1 MKYITILIILV
12 VSINIHAQTS
22 TKFADL
28 IEVTGDDKIKIY
40 LNGNF
45 QIAYK
50 DCADYYMLA
59 DFDDNYFQIKDTIK
73 VFYMNDKL
81 FIYGKYEKGQVH
93 GNFKILH
100 QNGKL
105 KLLSQY
111 DKGKPIGIWK
121 YYYENG
127 NLHKVVGFR
136 DNRIFLAEMYN
147 KNGKTLVQNGNGTFN
162 DVISLSKFDDE
173 LFEINGAVKNGLPDG
188 KWQIALRGTIFA
200 TEFFE
205 GYIFKEGISHSKA
218 LGDYKYYNNHQSK
231 FVDVTSI
238 ESLKINHPGPCQ
250 EKFDIGLSGKF
261 FDKLKGKYEKS
272 ELKSELGN
280 QWFLIEVEAND
291 NGKIVNV
298 EIISKSDKQTVDQLK
313 KMISSVGRTFSNIKP
328 FSGYKYFTPVSSQSC
343 HFRTSCCPSADG
355 SASLHVAKD
364 SERSSE

>member
-1 MKYITILIILV
+1 MKYITILILLV

-28 IEVTGDDKIKIY
+28 IEITGDDKIKIY
-40 LNGNF
+40 LDGNF

-59 DFDDNYFQIKDTIK
+59 DFDDNFFQIKDTIK
-73 VFYMNDKL
+73 VFYMNDEL
-81 FIYGKYEKGQVH
+81 FIYGKYKNGQVH
-93 GNFKILH
+93 GNFKTLH
-100 QNGKL
+100 RNGKP

-136 DNRIFLAEMYN
+136 DNRIFLTEMYD
-147 KNGKTLVQNGNGTFN
+147 KNRKTLVQNGNGIFH
-162 DVISLSKFDDE
+162 DAISLSKFDDE
-173 LFEINGAVKNGLPDG
+173 LFEIKGEVKNGLPDG
-188 KWQIALRGTIFA
+188 TWRIKLQGAIFA

-205 GYIFKEGISHSKA
+205 EYIFKEGISHSKA
-218 LGDYKYYNNHQSK
+218 LGDYKYYDNYKSK
-231 FVDVTSI
+231 FVDLTSI
-238 ESLKINHPGPCQ
+238 ESLKINNPSSCK
-250 EKFDIGLSGKF
+250 EKFDIGLSRKF

-280 QWFLIEVEAND
+280 QWFFIEVEAND

-298 EIISKSDKQTVDQLK
+298 EIISKSDKQNIDQLK

-328 FSGYKYFTPVSSQSC
+328 FSGYKYFKIVVLESNIY
-343 HFRTSCCPSADG
+343 FRNDKETK
-355 SASLHVAKD
+355 L
-364 SERSSE
+364 